1 LDTAVEEFE
10 LWSEHL
16 PVVNIFLRACRQWL
30 TAGETILGINMMV
43 LPVIAKLLDIE
54 LTIDLLDDLQI
65 MEARAVEIL
74 NKGTKKQQR
83 RRRTR

>member
-1 LDTAVEEFE
+1 
-10 LWSEHL
+10 
-16 PVVNIFLRACRQWL
+16 L

-43 LPVIAKLLDIE
+43 LPMIAKLLNIE

-74 NKGTKKQQR
+74 NKNTKKQQQMR
-83 RRRTR
+83 RKR